1 MLLVVIWREGNSNPF
16 QYSCLENSM
25 DREAWR
31 AIVHGVARVRHD
43 RATNT
48 QTEKEAAS
56 GRRATEGFSE
66 EVILSWVVII
76 G

>member
-1 MLLVVIWREGNSNPF
+1 
-16 QYSCLENSM
+16 M

-66 EVILSWVVII
+66 EVILSWVVIT